1 MLYPIDIHTIAVIKA
16 PESYETL
23 SVGFRDVFTDIN
35 NLIAD
40 PVISIQEVDYEVVFF
55 LCSDYK
61 VNKV

>member
-1 MLYPIDIHTIAVIKA
+1 MNAIDIHTIAVIKA
-16 PESYETL
+16 SESYETL

-35 NLIAD
+35 NLIAN
-40 PVISIQEVDYEVVFF
+40 PVIFIQEVDYEVVFF